1 MRVHQDAELKA
12 DQPPMTRVP
21 PDAGIIPEEPRGK
34 VAVLARFLLPRAL
47 HKRSAQD
54 RVPSNF
60 ATTCYN
66 NGMKVGIVGLP
77 NVGKSTVFNSL
88 TRAGAEAQ
96 NYPFTTIDPNLGVAE
111 VPDGRLNAL
120 AEVMQSKRVVPATVD
135 FVDIAGL
142 VRGASRGEGLGNQF
156 LGNIRECEAIAH
168 VVRCFQDENVVH
180 VHGDIDSTGDVETI
194 NTELLL
200 ADLATVERR
209 LERTSRAAK
218 SGDVKL
224 KIEAAELEKL
234 RDYLSDGNPARTY
247 PPSEVLIEVLRDLI
261 TAKPTLYVA
270 NVDEEAVADGNP
282 YSAEIEKLAAR
293 EGAASVR
300 LSAKLEAEVVELPED
315 EAREYLAMLGVE
327 STGFEEFVRAAYAL
341 LGLIT
346 FFTASEKES
355 RAWTVRK
362 GSTARRAAGRIHSDM
377 ERGFI
382 AAEVGNWKD
391 IFAAGSWAK
400 ARETAKVRL
409 EGRDYV
415 IEDGDTL
422 IVRFNV

>member
-1 MRVHQDAELKA
+1 
-12 DQPPMTRVP
+12 
-21 PDAGIIPEEPRGK
+21 
-34 VAVLARFLLPRAL
+34 
-47 HKRSAQD
+47 
-54 RVPSNF
+54 
-60 ATTCYN
+60 
-66 NGMKVGIVGLP
+66 MKVGIVGLP

-96 NYPFTTIDPNLGVAE
+96 NYPFTTIDPNLGVAA
-111 VPDGRLNAL
+111 VPDGRLDAL
-120 AEVMQSKRVVPATVD
+120 AEVVQSKRVVPATVD

-156 LGNIRECEAIAH
+156 LGNIRECDAIAH
-168 VVRCFQDENVVH
+168 VVRSFEVENVVH
-180 VHGDIDSTGDVETI
+180 VHGGIDPVDDIETI

-218 SGDVKL
+218 SGDAKL
-224 KIEAAELEKL
+224 KAEAVELESL
-234 RDYLSDGNPARTY
+234 RDHLSDGDPARTY
-247 PPSEVLIEVLRDLI
+247 PPSEALSEVLSALI

-270 NVDEEAVADGNP
+270 NVDEEAVAGGNSH
-282 YSAEIEKLAAR
+282 SAQVKELADC
-293 EGAASVR
+293 EGAESVR
-300 LSAKLEAEVVELPED
+300 LSAKLEAEIAELPD
-315 EAREYLAMLGVE
+315 TEAREYLAMLGIE
-327 STGFEEFVRAAYAL
+327 STGFEEFVRAAYVL

-346 FFTASEKES
+346 FFTAGEKES

-382 AAEVGNWKD
+382 AAEVGNWED
-391 IFAAGSWAK
+391 IVAAGSWAK

-415 IEDGDTL
+415 VEDGDTL